1 MIRRFIL
8 DFAQSSSPHN
18 DDDDDEED
26 DDDGGGDGDDDEE
39 GDGEE
44 YGDPCVQRGS
54 GSTLGLPCNAKFP
67 DPRALAGAV
76 MAEVASISKAAAS
89 LSEMK
94 KTAWS
99 TSACCV
105 T

>member
-8 DFAQSSSPHN
+8 DFAQSSSPHK
-18 DDDDDEED
+18 DDDDDEEYD
-26 DDDGGGDGDDDEE
+26 DDDGDDGDDDEE

-44 YGDPCVQRGS
+44 DGDPCIQRGS
-54 GSTLGLPCNAKFP
+54 GSTLGLPCHAKFL